1 MLTMYEA
8 VLCFFIYAILGW
20 CVEVIYATVN
30 SGKFVNR
37 GFLNGPYC
45 PIYGFGV
52 LIVVLCLSPVSG
64 SLIPLFF
71 GSVVLDH
78 GAGAG
83 DRLPAGKD
91 FPRPLVGL
99 LQ

>member
-45 PIYGFGV
+45 PIYG
-52 LIVVLCLSPVSG
+52 LDRK
-64 SLIPLFF
+64 
-71 GSVVLDH
+71 SVV
-78 GAGAG
+78 
-83 DRLPAGKD
+83 
-91 FPRPLVGL
+91 
-99 LQ
+99 

>member
-64 SLIPLFF
+64 SLIH
-71 GSVVLDH
+71 D
-78 GAGAG
+78 AGAG
-83 DRLPAGKD
+83 ERLPAGKD